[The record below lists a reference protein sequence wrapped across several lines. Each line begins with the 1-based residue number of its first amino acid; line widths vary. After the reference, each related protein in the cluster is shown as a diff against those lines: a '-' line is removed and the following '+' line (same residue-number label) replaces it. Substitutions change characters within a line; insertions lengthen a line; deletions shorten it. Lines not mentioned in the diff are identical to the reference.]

1 VCAHSE
7 LWVLIVSQKI
17 ERHSKEQSLGEINIR
32 QSTLQRKP
40 IDALY
45 LREVVDDSE
54 LVNAKLSKL
63 KVAPNQPD
71 IYLGAL
77 A

>member
-1 VCAHSE
+1 M
-7 LWVLIVSQKI
+7 
-17 ERHSKEQSLGEINIR
+17 GEINIR

-45 LREVVDDSE
+45 LREVVDDSK

-63 KVAPNQPD
+63 EVAPDQSD
-71 IYLGAL
+71 TYLGAL